1 LRTRLGAVL
10 AVARAAWKWM
20 LILAVGGCIRA
31 IPPSLAPASQ
41 LTYRTTDGWMGAI
54 RHFPGEGPPV
64 LLVHGMGANHYNWD
78 YHPDVSLAHH
88 LQQEGWDVWVPELR
102 GDPGSVPPHPK
113 ARGGIAFDDY
123 ATKDLPRIVDA
134 VLGATG
140 EPGLFYVGHSMG
152 GMLLYTSLAQF
163 PEKIRAGV
171 AISSPSAFQHP
182 LKIYGLGRV
191 LGWTLGGQGRLHFE
205 GAARLAAPLGKS
217 NLLVA
222 RLGNRKNLDWG
233 IVKGMS
239 KVALTDLPKPLVRQA
254 LSWVKSGELTTVD
267 GKLWLRPASTPLLVM
282 CGVKDKVVSE
292 RDVAGT
298 CERFENCTYQQLSVS
313 QGFSFDYG
321 HIDPVMGRMA
331 KSEVYP
337 LVSDF
342 LDAHRGD

>member
-1 LRTRLGAVL
+1 MRVGGGLSSARVL
-10 AVARAAWKWM
+10 LWWA
-20 LILAVGGCIRA
+20 LILALGGCIRA
-31 IPPSLAPASQ
+31 VPPSLAPASE
-41 LTYRTTDGWMGAI
+41 LTYRTDDGWISAI
-54 RHFPGEGPPV
+54 RHFPGDGPPV

-102 GDPGSVPPHPK
+102 GDPGSIPPYSK
-113 ARGGIAFDDY
+113 ARGAIAFDDY
-123 ATKDLPRIVDA
+123 ATKDLPQIVDA

-140 EPGLFYVGHSMG
+140 ESGLFYVGHSMG

-171 AISSPSAFQHP
+171 AISSPSSFEHP
-182 LKIYGLGRV
+182 HKIYGLGR
-191 LGWTLGGQGRLHFE
+191 LIGWTLGGHGRLHFE

-217 NLLVA
+217 NLLVG

-254 LSWVKSGELTTVD
+254 LSWVKSGELTTLD
-267 GKLWLRPASTPLLVM
+267 GKPWLRPAPTPLLVL
-282 CGVKDKVVSE
+282 CGVKDKVVPE
-292 RDVAGT
+292 PDVAST
-298 CERFENCTYQQLSVS
+298 CDLFENCTYQQLSVS

-321 HIDPVMGRMA
+321 HIDPVMGRTA

-337 LVSDF
+337 LVSAF
-342 LDAHRGD
+342 LDAHRSD